1 MDFADFDALS
11 FDCYGTLIDWETGI
25 AAALRPWAAARGL
38 AISDEDLLLG
48 FGTHEAAAEAARPS
62 ALYPEILAAAMRGL
76 GAQFGVPVT
85 DAEAEAF
92 GASVPDWPA
101 FPDSH
106 EALDRLS
113 RRYRLIILS
122 NVDRTSF
129 AASNRRLGVTFTSIL
144 TAQDIGSYKPSPRN
158 FEALLAER
166 RRLGIADGRLLHVAQ
181 SLFHDHVPAK
191 AAGLSTVWIDRRRTR
206 PGWGATP
213 EPQAPVTP
221 DWTFVSMAAFA
232 DAVDAERER
241 KMDDEADLQTLRD
254 RAARGDRDAVD
265 QLVELA
271 GERGDLDELRRLSAA
286 GSQDATDQLIETAAE
301 LGELDEL
308 RRLATAGNRNAR
320 EILEELEAD

>member
-1 MDFADFDALS
+1 MDLADFDALS
-11 FDCYGTLIDWETGI
+11 FDCYGTLIDWEAGI
-25 AAALRPWAAARGL
+25 AAALRPWAQANGL
-38 AISDEDLLLG
+38 AITDEELLLG
-48 FGTHEAAAEAARPS
+48 FAKHEAAAEAARP
-62 ALYPEILAAAMRGL
+62 AAGYPEILADAMRGL
-76 GAQFGVPVT
+76 GAESGAPVT
-85 DAEAEAF
+85 PAEADAF

-113 RRYRLIILS
+113 RRYQLIILS
-122 NVDRTSF
+122 NVDRDSF

-166 RRLGIADGRLLHVAQ
+166 QRLGIPDGRLLHVAQ

-191 AAGLSTVWIDRRRTR
+191 AAGLPTVWIDRRRAS

-213 EPQAPVTP
+213 EPGAPVTP

-232 DAVDAERER
+232 DAVDAERGAT
-241 KMDDEADLQTLRD
+241 MDGDEPDLRVLRE
-254 RAARGDRDAVD
+254 RAARGDRDAID

-271 GERGDLDELRRLSAA
+271 AERGDIAELRGLAA
-286 GSQDATDQLIETAAE
+286 TGNQDATDQLIETAAE
-301 LGELDEL
+301 LIEL
-308 RRLATAGNRNAR
+308 AAAGNRNAR
-320 EILEELEAD
+320 EMLEELEAD